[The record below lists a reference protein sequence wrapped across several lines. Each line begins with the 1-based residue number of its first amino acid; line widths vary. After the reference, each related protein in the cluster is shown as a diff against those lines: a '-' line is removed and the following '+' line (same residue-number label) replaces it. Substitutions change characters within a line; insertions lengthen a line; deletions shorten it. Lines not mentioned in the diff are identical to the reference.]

1 MSRLRE
7 NMGLFLVLTGNRLKG
22 KDVKRVGIAT
32 HYTSLA
38 NLTEFEKT
46 LCETNN
52 LTDES
57 VESILNKYNQTITDH
72 YDTSKIAKLFAE
84 NSIEK
89 IYENLEKDATDWSKQ
104 QLTLLN
110 KMSPSS
116 LKVAIKQLSLGKTK
130 SLKECLQMEYNLCSK
145 FLEKSDFSE
154 GVRAILIERGSK
166 PNWKPAS
173 FKDLDENT
181 LNWYFEP
188 VNENILSI

>member
-38 NLTEFEKT
+38 NLTEVEKT

-188 VNENILSI
+188 LNENILSI